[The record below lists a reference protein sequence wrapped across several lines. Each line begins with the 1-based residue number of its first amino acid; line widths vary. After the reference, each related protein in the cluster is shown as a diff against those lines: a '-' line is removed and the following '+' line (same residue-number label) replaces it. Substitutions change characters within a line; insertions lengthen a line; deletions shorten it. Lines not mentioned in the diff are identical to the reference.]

1 MTVEVSTLTQCSCPQ
16 LIELT
21 APRGAGAGL
30 AKLGRLPMVS
40 GAMAVSAP
48 SANNEKSD
56 LRPHVA
62 SRTSGLADKTEGA
75 RHQASHSWTNLQ
87 QEAFKDR

>member
-1 MTVEVSTLTQCSCPQ
+1 
-16 LIELT
+16 
-21 APRGAGAGL
+21 
-30 AKLGRLPMVS
+30 MVS